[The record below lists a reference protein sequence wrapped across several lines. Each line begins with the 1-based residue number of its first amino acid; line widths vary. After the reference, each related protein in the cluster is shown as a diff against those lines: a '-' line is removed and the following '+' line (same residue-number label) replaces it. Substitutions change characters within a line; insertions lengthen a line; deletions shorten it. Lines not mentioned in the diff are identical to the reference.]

1 MIFDSILPPSS
12 ATDNGARLPVRHPAT
27 ASRVFN
33 GEAVIISPAE
43 NVVRMLNPVGS
54 RIWELCD
61 GSHTLDQIA
70 IALTEEFDVD
80 LIHARQSVTDFV
92 TDLVDKKILDWS

>member
-1 MIFDSILPPSS
+1 MLESTTFPPSVPDN
-12 ATDNGARLPVRHPAT
+12 ATRPLAHHPRT

-43 NVVRMLNPVGS
+43 NMVRMLNPVGS

-61 GSHTLDQIA
+61 GGHTLDQIA
-70 IALTEEFDVD
+70 AALTEEFEVD
-80 LIHARQSVTDFV
+80 LAHARQSVTAFV
-92 TDLVDKKILDWS
+92 DDLLAKDLVVWG

>member
-1 MIFDSILPPSS
+1 MSESTTLPSS
-12 ATDNGARLPVRHPAT
+12 AADNAARPLVHHPRT

-33 GEAVIISPAE
+33 GEAVIISPAD

-70 IALTEEFDVD
+70 AALTEEFDVD
-80 LIHARQSVTDFV
+80 VVHARQSVAAFV
-92 TDLVDKKILDWS
+92 ADLLAKDLLTWN

>member
-1 MIFDSILPPSS
+1 MMLDSTPLPSS
-12 ATDNGARLPVRHPAT
+12 TIDDASQLPVHHPRT

-33 GEAVIISPAE
+33 DEAVIISPAE

-70 IALTEEFDVD
+70 TALTEEFDVD
-80 LIHARQSVTDFV
+80 FAHARQSVTDFV
-92 TDLVDKKILDWS
+92 TDLVEKKILDWS